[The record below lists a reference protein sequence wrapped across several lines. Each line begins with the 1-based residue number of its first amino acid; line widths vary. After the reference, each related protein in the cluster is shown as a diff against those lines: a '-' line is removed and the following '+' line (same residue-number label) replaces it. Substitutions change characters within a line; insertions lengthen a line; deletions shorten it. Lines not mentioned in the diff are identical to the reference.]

1 MAPKVP
7 MSETG
12 TATLGMKVE
21 RTLRRKRNTTRITSE
36 IEIARVI
43 STSRTDARIVLVASI
58 DTASF
63 IVGGM
68 DACICGRIARMRST
82 VWMMFAPGWRKM
94 MMMIAGLPLERP
106 AVRMSSTESLT
117 FATSESRSADPFT

>member
-21 RTLRRKRNTTRITSE
+21 RTLRRKMKTTRMTSA
-36 IEIARVI
+36 IETPIVI
-43 STSRTDARIVLVASI
+43 WTSRTDARIVRVASMA
-58 DTASF
+58 TASV

-68 DACICGRIARMRST
+68 DAWSCGSRARTRST
-82 VWMMFAPGWRKM
+82 VWMMLAPGWRNT
-94 MMMIAGLPLERP
+94 MIRTAGFPLESP
-106 AVRMSSTESLT
+106 PVRMSSTESVT
-117 FATSESRSADPFT
+117 VAMSESRTAAPLV